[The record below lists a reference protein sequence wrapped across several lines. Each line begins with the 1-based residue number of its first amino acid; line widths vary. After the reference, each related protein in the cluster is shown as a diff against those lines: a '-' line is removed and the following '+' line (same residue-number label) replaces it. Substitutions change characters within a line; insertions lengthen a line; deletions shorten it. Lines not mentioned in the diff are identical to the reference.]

1 MKEGD
6 LVILN
11 HSLTA
16 VGITGFWGRVDGDDH
31 KFWIE
36 NGATA
41 ILIESEDAEHGFHS
55 IVQVLCGE
63 RIVYVPAANVRVIS
77 D

>member
-1 MKEGD
+1 MKPGD
-6 LVILN
+6 LVYLN
-11 HSLTA
+11 HNLKA
-16 VGITGFWGRVDGDDH
+16 EGITGFWGRVDGDDH
-31 KFWIE
+31 KSWIE

-41 ILIESEDAEHGFHS
+41 IVIESEDTEHGFHS
-55 IVQVLCGE
+55 IIQVLCGE